1 VSVNAIWM
9 LVLGGIF
16 CVSSVLVGRYLAS
29 LTPQRAARFK
39 TGDRPG
45 ALKEFHLMG
54 KIMMVGGP
62 LFLLLFTYMALTG
75 MAEG

>member
-1 VSVNAIWM
+1 MSVNAIWM

-16 CVSSVLVGRYLAS
+16 GVLSVLVGRYLAT
-29 LTPQRAARFK
+29 LTPERAAKFK
-39 TGDRPG
+39 SGDRPG

-62 LFLLLFTYMALTG
+62 LFMLLFIYMALTG
-75 MAEG
+75 MVEG